1 MDEKPNE
8 GNLQTGGEPN
18 ANSTSSQGQGQPLEA
33 NLAKTIA
40 DLQRKIDSQDGEI
53 RALKSGKDKAVTR
66 VEKSQEEMLAKLA
79 SYLGVDENKVR
90 EAQRLSVIDELVSER
105 LGGSQTA
112 STIQGRV
119 EDQGVPAGT
128 RSFDVSDA
136 ISEVEKYELS
146 PNEADFIALMR
157 DKNLTK
163 EKVQEYILRKVK
175 PQKPVSEAGVIQPAA
190 TGGIQPADL
199 KTLTDNYIKDMRAAA
214 GPGKAALRNEIKN
227 NAIKAGVNIHNID
240 FS

>member
-8 GNLQTGGEPN
+8 GNPQAGGEPN

-40 DLQRKIDSQDGEI
+40 DLQRKIDAQDGEI

-79 SYLGVDENKVR
+79 RYLDVDENKVR
-90 EAQRLSVIDELVSER
+90 EAQRQSVLDELVTER

-119 EDQGVPAGT
+119 DEQGVPAGT
-128 RSFDVSDA
+128 RSFDASDA
-136 ISEVEKYELS
+136 ISDVEAYNLS
-146 PNEADFIALMR
+146 PNDADFITLLR
-157 DKNLTK
+157 DKSLSK
-163 EKVQEYILRKVK
+163 EKVQSYILGKVK
-175 PQKPVSEAGVIQPAA
+175 PQKPVSEVGVIQPAA
-190 TGGIQPADL
+190 TGFQPPPDISKISTRL
-199 KTLTDNYIKDMRAAA
+199 QELYKFPSKH
-214 GPGKAALRNEIKN
+214 KAEIK
-227 NAIKAGVNIHNID
+227 ALEEQLDKLTT
-240 FS
+240 